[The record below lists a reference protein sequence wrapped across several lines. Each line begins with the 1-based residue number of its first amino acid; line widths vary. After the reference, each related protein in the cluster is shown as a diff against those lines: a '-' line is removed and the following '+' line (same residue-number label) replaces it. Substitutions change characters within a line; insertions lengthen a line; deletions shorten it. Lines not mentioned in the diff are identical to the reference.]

1 MPTCPAGHDSGS
13 TDFCDLCGIRIGSH
27 PVSVPG
33 SLAAQPVTSGGWSP
47 SWFDNPP
54 SGPSGPSRPD
64 VPEPSAVP
72 EQSGPSGPS
81 GPSSPSGPSGPAAS
95 YGSAGTSAPYGLDQ
109 PPAPAS
115 PAEPC
120 PRCATGR
127 TGQFCEVCG
136 YDFETGAGPATLT
149 AWVAEVG
156 ADRAYFDQ
164 VVALGGEDAATLRF
178 PVYCPRRRF
187 RLSGREVRVGRRSV
201 SRGIEPEIDLTGP
214 PTDPGVS
221 RLHAVLVPG
230 DDGRLAVID
239 PGSENGTQV
248 NGREI
253 PPGVP
258 VPLTRGDIIHLG
270 AWTAIQIFDAHI

>member
-13 TDFCDLCGIRIGSH
+13 NDFCDLCGIRIGSH
-27 PVSVPG
+27 PVAVPEPR
-33 SLAAQPVTSGGWSP
+33 AAQPVTPGGGWSP
-47 SWFDNPP
+47 GWFDGRP
-54 SGPSGPSRPD
+54 SQPSGPSRPY
-64 VPEPSAVP
+64 VP
-72 EQSGPSGPS
+72 Q
-81 GPSSPSGPSGPAAS
+81 
-95 YGSAGTSAPYGLDQ
+95 
-109 PPAPAS
+109 PAP

-136 YDFETGAGPATLT
+136 YDFESGSGPATLT

-187 RLSGREVRVGRRSV
+187 RLSGREVRIGRRSV

-239 PGSENGTQV
+239 PGSENGTLV

-253 PPGVP
+253 PAGVP
-258 VPLTRGDIIHLG
+258 VPLGEGDVIHLG
-270 AWTAIQIFDAHI
+270 AWTAIHISGAHV